1 MARAFERKTNRFL
14 ACAVQ
19 SLSLARSHPEHAQT
33 LITAAL
39 LAFERSVE
47 FYLLERIA
55 PDAGNSFDPQK
66 LRTLA
71 NLLAYYHHHQGRV
84 GYSEIVDLYRDNAS
98 WLSQLAAIDAEAF
111 NARDTAVQSSF
122 FSSDNTQAADEPL
135 QIAKANDSQS
145 VRLTP
150 LQLETWLNEFQSLVK
165 RQRLENDEY

>member
-19 SLSLARSHPEHAQT
+19 SLGLARSHPAHAQT
-33 LITAAL
+33 LTTAAL

-55 PDAGNSFDPQK
+55 PYAGKSFDPQK

-71 NLLAYYHHHQGRV
+71 ALLAYYHSHQEQV
-84 GYSEIVDLYRDNAS
+84 GCSEIVDLYRDNAS

-111 NARDTAVQSSF
+111 NACDTGVQSSF
-122 FSSDNTQAADEPL
+122 FSSDKTKEVDEPL
-135 QIAKANDSQS
+135 PIAKGRESQP

-150 LQLETWLNEFQSLVK
+150 LQLESWLNEFQSLVN
-165 RQRLENDEY
+165 RQRLESDEF